1 MFLSPLR
8 GSRSQLNINGCRCT
22 SRCCACWIGQVKM
35 STVTRPVTYI
45 TFFLYFFFYISD
57 HQQRDIFYTVFK
69 IWLVSKERGIMRLNH
84 NTTMQV
90 MNRQMKM
97 KEPIE
102 CSEVTIFQ
110 WWESSTKSSSVK
122 ASAKA
127 AQQCLVILGAVLSRP
142 IAHCRVSQS
151 KLVPRERLD

>member
-1 MFLSPLR
+1 MAAGALLVAVHAESVKSKCPLWQGLLHISPF
-8 GSRSQLNINGCRCT
+8 S
-22 SRCCACWIGQVKM
+22 
-35 STVTRPVTYI
+35 YI
-45 TFFLYFFFYISD
+45 FFFYISD

-102 CSEVTIFQ
+102 YSEVTIFQ